1 MINQLTNVKGGK
13 PPAKPKDTKKDAKG
27 GKPGE
32 KAAAQEENNEEA
44 DIDIEE
50 TNPEPEVNIVDKS
63 EKYLPVKVTAI
74 SDYAKYECK
83 IKEIRFKPTVM
94 SGTRKFDFQLRNA
107 SMTAL
112 NYKFSFT
119 NPNPA
124 LPAYASNNLLTSYD
138 KTLTPQDNAG
148 GAFSISPQQGTI
160 PAQSDEIITLRF
172 SPLEIDEFN
181 FKRILHCNIKDLDP
195 SLKPLQIE
203 LSGDAERPLC
213 HFEIQSGIKREN
225 GSTILEFES
234 VGMMIK
240 NTVRFFALNPT
251 NQGYEFEWEQ
261 PDEDLIPN
269 INKIINLKFFF

>member
-1 MINQLTNVKGGK
+1 M
-13 PPAKPKDTKKDAKG
+13 
-27 GKPGE
+27 
-32 KAAAQEENNEEA
+32 
-44 DIDIEE
+44 
-50 TNPEPEVNIVDKS
+50 
-63 EKYLPVKVTAI
+63 
-74 SDYAKYECK
+74 
-83 IKEIRFKPTVM
+83 
-94 SGTRKFDFQLRNA
+94 
-107 SMTAL
+107 
-112 NYKFSFT
+112 
-119 NPNPA
+119 
-124 LPAYASNNLLTSYD
+124 
-138 KTLTPQDNAG
+138 TPQDNAG

-160 PAQSDEIITLRF
+160 PALSDEIITLRF

-269 INKIINLKFFF
+269 INKVFK

>member
-1 MINQLTNVKGGK
+1 MSETDWDESIKTLKKVTASQQAAILEKRKEDMQKRKDENEALINQLTNVKGVK

-27 GKPGE
+27 KPGD
-32 KAAAQEENNEEA
+32 KNVVPEESKEEA

-50 TNPEPEVNIVDKS
+50 TNPEPEINILDKS

-94 SGTRKFDFQLRNA
+94 FGTRKFDFQLRNT

-119 NPNPA
+119 NPNPI
-124 LPAYASNNLLTSYD
+124 LPGYASNNLLTSYD
-138 KTLTPQDNAG
+138 KSLTPQDNAG

-181 FKRILHCNIKDLDP
+181 FKRILNCNIKDLDP
-195 SLKPLQIE
+195 ALKPLQIE

-213 HFEIQSGIKREN
+213 HFEIQSGIKRV
-225 GSTILEFES
+225 F
-234 VGMMIK
+234 
-240 NTVRFFALNPT
+240 
-251 NQGYEFEWEQ
+251 
-261 PDEDLIPN
+261 
-269 INKIINLKFFF
+269 